1 MCLNVVHI
9 YIVLSKPSY
18 NAIMFDVFIIGGNN
32 DYISLF
38 NVGGI
43 FSTGLWFLSIY
54 TLSHVVFKYV
64 HVGTHIYLHARVL
77 LQTY

>member
-1 MCLNVVHI
+1 MLSCSTFDCLLKN
-9 YIVLSKPSY
+9 L
-18 NAIMFDVFIIGGNN
+18 FIIGGNN

-54 TLSHVVFKYV
+54 TVSHVVFKYV